1 MRGRKFRAGRRP
13 DAWASVSP
21 KGRIFAS
28 LAVLVPVA
36 LSGLALI
43 ALAPPLWWVFTTYF
57 WIAFPALGLLA
68 RGVAELSGAAARTPT
83 DDRREREVLEAM
95 REHGALT
102 PTRAAMETS
111 LTVAE
116 AGGVLDGLAKD
127 GHLEVRVEG
136 GALSYGPWEAQR
148 RGGSRDEIRD
158 LRGEP
163 RVQLPERVGTATRR
177 GQEGGER

>member
-1 MRGRKFRAGRRP
+1 MRGRRFRAGGKP

-36 LSGLALI
+36 LSGLALV
-43 ALAPPLWWVFTTYF
+43 ALAPSLWWVFTTYF
-57 WIAFPALGLLA
+57 WISFPALGMLA
-68 RGVAELSGAAARTPT
+68 RGIADLSGVPARTSM
-83 DDRREREVLEAM
+83 DNRREREVLEAM

-111 LTVAE
+111 LTVDE
-116 AGGVLDGLAKD
+116 AGGVLNGLAKG

-136 GALSYGPWEAQR
+136 GALSYAPWEAQR
-148 RGGSRDEIRD
+148 RGASRSEIRD
-158 LRGEP
+158 LHGEP
-163 RVQLPERVGTATRR
+163 RVQLPERVGATTRQ
-177 GQEGGER
+177 GPEGSER